1 MQETIETK
9 FAETEGAAA
18 AKDIITIKQ
27 LPVMEEKFKEVSA
40 EIEEKLA
47 ALDGLE
53 VSEDTKTQVK
63 KMLAECRKEFDSFE
77 ERRKQVKAEI
87 NRPYDELEKLY
98 KTYISDKYKKVFDDL
113 SAKIADIEKKQKAKM
128 GEDALAY
135 YNEYMVSLGL
145 AFPEYSASRFAVNLS
160 TTMKGLKEQIRGYLD
175 GVKRDT
181 ESIGTFENA
190 DEIMVE
196 YRETLDFPTALYRVN
211 SRKQAQQRYAEEK
224 AKMAEAAEQT
234 KTAEAKVDEAIAKAD
249 GRSLSSSSSVIAHP
263 SPCANPC
270 RQLGYRGAHPSSRLA
285 LALDAPRDPL
295 DIITIPPPATS
306 LASQSGMRRGGLA
319 PRAFAS
325 SGIHSFIAAGSSS
338 TML

>member
-234 KTAEAKVDEAIAKAD
+234 KTAEAKVDEAIAKAEE
-249 GRSLSSSSSVIAHP
+249 AKP
-263 SPCANPC
+263 E
-270 RQLGYRGAHPSSRLA
+270 
-285 LALDAPRDPL
+285 
-295 DIITIPPPATS
+295 PPPEIKPAQEIPKAAAAEAATKRLIFWADVNRETFDKLINFMKQEGIPHGKYS
-306 LASQSGMRRGGLA
+306 AGAGGGA
-319 PRAFAS
+319 E
-325 SGIHSFIAAGSSS
+325 HAGA
-338 TML
+338 